1 MDTVFSLTSNE
12 AVDEADEEIEELNPQ
27 VPKGQVLP
35 LAAELGKQIRLKWL
49 IGESNFFS
57 ILNFLFSHSK
67 NRDSLTF
74 DSWS

>member
-35 LAAELGKQIRLKWL
+35 LAAELGKQIRLK
-49 IGESNFFS
+49 
-57 ILNFLFSHSK
+57 
-67 NRDSLTF
+67 
-74 DSWS
+74 

>member
-1 MDTVFSLTSNE
+1 
-12 AVDEADEEIEELNPQ
+12 
-27 VPKGQVLP
+27 
-35 LAAELGKQIRLKWL
+35 LKWL

-57 ILNFLFSHSK
+57 ILIFLFSHSK